1 MQFLQTVLVH
11 SMWNYDPANYW
22 ICSLYDIQL
31 FRFLFFFICV
41 ETPRG
46 RCSIFHWFKLQNKS
60 ASLVLLIRLDYFLL
74 RRMLLHQSAAT
85 VSVDCIV
92 VRRFRKLSH
101 SVVSGLNSH
110 SRCSHTPSTNA
121 IGHSVCGFSLH
132 DSKKATATPS
142 KPPPPPAVAICRNP
156 RQNFARIEGM
166 ICLEC
171 RTNEENEIDTFS
183 SWRCLFICL
192 YMDIYSKLPES
203 RLIVIYLKWGQI
215 HCNQCET
222 FFTRTHVFFSLSL
235 SVPSLLTRG

>member
-92 VRRFRKLSH
+92 VRHFRKLSH

-142 KPPPPPAVAICRNP
+142 KPPPPRWPSA
-156 RQNFARIEGM
+156 
-166 ICLEC
+166 
-171 RTNEENEIDTFS
+171 EILGKTLLGLKEWFV
-183 SWRCLFICL
+183 WNAEQMKR
-192 YMDIYSKLPES
+192 M
-203 RLIVIYLKWGQI
+203 RLILFQAGDAFSYVYIWTYIPNYLRVDWLWYTWSEARYTAI
-215 HCNQCET
+215 NVRPFLHA
-222 FFTRTHVFFSLSL
+222 RTSSSLC
-235 SVPSLLTRG
+235 P